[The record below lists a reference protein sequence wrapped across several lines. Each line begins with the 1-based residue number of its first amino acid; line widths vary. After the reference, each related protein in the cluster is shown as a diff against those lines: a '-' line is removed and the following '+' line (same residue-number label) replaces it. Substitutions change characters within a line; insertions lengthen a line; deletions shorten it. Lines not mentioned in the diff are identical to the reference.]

1 MTTESTGISRR
12 TLVKGAAWSMPV
24 IAVAAATPLAAASV
38 NTASAQ
44 WTASNTTLAT
54 LTLLTTGQPVAGL
67 TLFPTAPTV
76 FQINNTPGII
86 PNVTAIF
93 SVALDDSLLNI
104 TVPVGDTRLGGFAP
118 ATIPGATLVG
128 TTAVNERSI
137 ADTLLGEV
145 FAQDTVTTFSLGD
158 IASGATVD
166 FGSIAWALVAK
177 SGIALSLGVNT
188 NFNVAVS
195 LQSDGAE
202 FATLAGSNITSF
214 ASAGI
219 I

>member
-1 MTTESTGISRR
+1 M
-12 TLVKGAAWSMPV
+12 
-24 IAVAAATPLAAASV
+24 VAEASYR
-38 NTASAQ
+38 Q
-44 WTASNTTLAT
+44 
-54 LTLLTTGQPVAGL
+54 
-67 TLFPTAPTV
+67 
-76 FQINNTPGII
+76 
-86 PNVTAIF
+86 
-93 SVALDDSLLNI
+93 D
-104 TVPVGDTRLGGFAP
+104 
-118 ATIPGATLVG
+118 GATLDY
-128 TTAVNERSI
+128 TPDAAVLS
-137 ADTLLGEV
+137 GEV
-145 FAQDTVTTFSLGD
+145 RQLSDGRAGVAVGD